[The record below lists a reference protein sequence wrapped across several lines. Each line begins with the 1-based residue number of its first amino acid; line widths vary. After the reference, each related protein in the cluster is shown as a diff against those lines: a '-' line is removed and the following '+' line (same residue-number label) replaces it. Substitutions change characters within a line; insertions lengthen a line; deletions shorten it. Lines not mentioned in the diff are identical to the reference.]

1 MTIEKRYEE
10 YEPLAY
16 NSQLKP
22 IAQPEFGRNIQR
34 MIEKAIAEPNR
45 DTRNKM
51 ALAIIDIMGHLNP
64 QLRDVIDFKHKL
76 WDNLFIISD
85 FKLNVDSPYPIPD
98 SNILETKPEKVNYPS
113 YNIKYR
119 HYGKTIDNLIVKAR
133 AMKEGE
139 EKNIFIEIIAN
150 MMKRSYLA
158 WNRDSVT
165 DDVIFEQL
173 SSMSNGE
180 LKMDPNKKLNFIDF
194 RLKKTENPN
203 FKKHKSNNG
212 KKKRY

>member
-1 MTIEKRYEE
+1 MIEKRYEE
-10 YEPLAY
+10 YEPMVY

-22 IAQPEFGRNIQR
+22 IVQPEFGRNVQR
-34 MIEKAIAEPNR
+34 MIDKAIAEPNR

-51 ALAIIDIMGHLNP
+51 ALSIIDIMGQLTPH
-64 QLRDVIDFKHKL
+64 LRDVNDFKHKL

-85 FKLNVDSPYPIPD
+85 FKLDVDSPYPIPTTD
-98 SNILETKPEKVNYPS
+98 ILLTKPDRVNYPN

-119 HYGKTIDNLIVKAR
+119 HYGKTVETLIAKAR
-133 AMKEGE
+133 KMEESE
-139 EKNIFIEIIAN
+139 EKAIFTEIIAN

-165 DDVIFEQL
+165 DDVILEQL
-173 SSMSNGE
+173 SLMSNGE
-180 LKMDPNKKLNFIDF
+180 LKLDPNKKLNFIDF
-194 RLKKTENPN
+194 RLKKTESPN
-203 FKKHKSNNG
+203 FKKHKVT